1 MHHSW
6 NGNLEKSSNIILY
19 IFWMAFALGEEIP
32 GKELNNLFSNLR
44 HFLKLDPFRERFS
57 EFETFCSLSLHRI
70 TSFKF
75 ETKWKRNHGVFSFTN

>member
-1 MHHSW
+1 
-6 NGNLEKSSNIILY
+6 
-19 IFWMAFALGEEIP
+19 MAFALGEEIP

-75 ETKWKRNHGVFSFTN
+75 EPK